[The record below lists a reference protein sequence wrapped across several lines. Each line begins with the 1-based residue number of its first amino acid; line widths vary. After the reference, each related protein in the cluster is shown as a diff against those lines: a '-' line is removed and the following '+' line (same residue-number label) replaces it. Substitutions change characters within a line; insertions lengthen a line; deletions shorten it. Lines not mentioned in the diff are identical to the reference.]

1 MSVCKQLLIA
11 EGLHGR
17 RQRAMFFLGNLA
29 WYVNPGL
36 IISIQN
42 SLVKNQA

>member
-29 WYVNPGL
+29 WYVETGL
-36 IISIQN
+36 LFSIQG
-42 SLVKNQA
+42 SLVNNQA